1 MTGVKLA
8 AAMALIVPP
17 VNEFK
22 RQSLQRAD
30 TEGILAPTLVVL
42 RDDRVIAAI
51 ITPKAAATLACAHT
65 VAVGLAPQM
74 LALAA
79 QVTLPDGSKGIAYT
93 SMTSDHQAALAV
105 QPYAVGDEG
114 ITFGIPERGDP
125 EDHTIM
131 DELAKAMNH
140 APIDA
145 SSVSAKSSVP
155 GAEAQTLTPDRGRH
169 VLDASTCAS
178 LHNSVKNIAGTVL
191 FVPESAGHAGALIE
205 HGMPRDLLIG
215 PAPSGSSDPVI

>member
-1 MTGVKLA
+1 MTGVNLA

-22 RQSLQRAD
+22 RQSLRRAD
-30 TEGILAPTLVVL
+30 GETSMFPTLVVL
-42 RDDRVIAAI
+42 RDDRVVATI
-51 ITPKAAATLACAHT
+51 ITAKVAATVACAHT
-65 VAVGLAPQM
+65 VAVGLAPHM

-93 SMTSDHQAALAV
+93 SMTSEHQAALAV
-105 QPYAVGDEG
+105 QPYVLTDDG

-145 SSVSAKSSVP
+145 SSVSAKSSEP
-155 GAEAQTLTPDRGRH
+155 DAETEIITPERGRL
-169 VLDASTCAS
+169 VLDASTCTS
-178 LHNSVKNIAGTVL
+178 LHNSVKGIAGTVL
-191 FVPESAGHAGALIE
+191 FVAKSPEHAQALVD
-205 HGMPRDLLIG
+205 HGMPTDLLIG
-215 PAPSGSSDPVI
+215 PTASDSSNPAL

>member
-1 MTGVKLA
+1 MTGVNLA

-30 TEGILAPTLVVL
+30 TEAILAPTLVVL

-51 ITPKAAATLACAHT
+51 ITPQAAATLACAHT

-79 QVTLPDGSKGIAYT
+79 QVTLPDGPKGIAYT
-93 SMTSDHQAALAV
+93 LMTSDHQAALAV
-105 QPYAVGDEG
+105 QPYELTDEG
-114 ITFGIPERGDP
+114 ITFGIPKRGDP

-145 SSVSAKSSVP
+145 SSVSAKSSAE
-155 GAEAQTLTPDRGRH
+155 GAEAQTLTPERGRL

-178 LHNSVKNIAGTVL
+178 LHSSVKGIAGTVL
-191 FVPESAGHAGALIE
+191 FVPGSPQHSQALIE
-205 HGMPRDLLIG
+205 HGMPSDLLIG
-215 PAPSGSSDPVI
+215 PTES

>member
-1 MTGVKLA
+1 MTGVNLA
-8 AAMALIVPP
+8 SAMALIVPP

-22 RQSLQRAD
+22 RQSLRRAD
-30 TEGILAPTLVVL
+30 GETTMFPTLVAL
-42 RDDRVIAAI
+42 RDDRVVAAI
-51 ITPKAAATLACAHT
+51 MTAKVAATLSVAHT

-74 LALAA
+74 VALAA
-79 QVTLPDGSKGIAYT
+79 QVTLPDGSSGIAYT
-93 SMTSDHQAALAV
+93 TMTSDHQAALAI
-105 QPYAVGDEG
+105 QPYVLSDEG

-145 SSVSAKSSVP
+145 ASVSAKSSDP
-155 GAEAQTLTPDRGRH
+155 GAEAEVISPQRGRL

-178 LHNSVKNIAGTVL
+178 LHNSVKGIAGTVL
-191 FVPESAGHAGALIE
+191 FVPTSAEHAGALVE
-205 HGMPRDLLIG
+205 HGMPTDLLIG
-215 PAPSGSSDPVI
+215 PAPSGSSSPA